1 MARRGATRPRR
12 VEGGI
17 QINST
22 RGAVARTWW
31 SERFIQVVESLGVG
45 GRLARGRS
53 YARSGQ
59 IVSVRVEA
67 GAARRDRP
75 GQCRPAV
82 PGAHRRARVRQV
94 RVGGGHGRR
103 SPTTPTTPPPSSTAR
118 CPARSRGLFAAHGLA
133 LFPAAARDLTMDCT
147 CPDVE
152 VPCKHLA
159 AVFYLLAER
168 FDADPFEVLAL
179 RGRDRE
185 TLLADLRARR
195 AAASPPEQ
203 ASGAAPLAEVLDR
216 FFTGGEPE
224 RLAGPAT
231 PSDALL
237 DQVPEFPISVRGR
250 PVTDMLRPAYRAL
263 GYEDT
268 RA

>member
-1 MARRGATRPRR
+1 M
-12 VEGGI
+12 
-17 QINST
+17 
-22 RGAVARTWW
+22 
-31 SERFIQVVESLGVG
+31 ESLGVG

-59 IVSVRVEA
+59 IVSVRVDA
-67 GAARRDRP
+67 GAAVATVQGSAVRP
-75 GQCRPAV
+75 Y
-82 PGAHRRARVRQV
+82 RVRIGV
-94 RVGGGHGRR
+94 PAFGKAEWVAV
-103 SPTTPTTPPPSSTAR
+103 TAALADDAFYAAALLNGEMPR
-118 CPARSRGLFAAHGLA
+118 EIEGLFAAHGLA

-203 ASGAAPLAEVLDR
+203 ASGAAPLADVLDR
-216 FFTGGEPE
+216 FFTGAEPE

-250 PVTDMLRPAYRAL
+250 PVTDLLRPAYRAL